1 MATAGGIKKPKS
13 ATIKQCSICEAR
25 AEVKWKCTNCD
36 KIICQ
41 NCKNLH
47 KKVRATS
54 HHKIVSI
61 VKKVRKESKGEDNA
75 NGVGGNENHDQNF
88 LDSNDGGSSSGKA
101 DSSPKRPLVMCLKHN
116 DSALKWFCSSCELS
130 ICSECAKNE
139 HKSHVMADLSVY
151 QDRKQKKWQRFVD
164 ILEDHELPETLGR
177 MKRIKK
183 AKVDFDSNIIAV
195 KREVWMRY
203 DEFMLKLG
211 NERQKILS
219 ELDEIQHREEKV
231 FSEAV
236 QKMERE
242 IAVLESSLNS
252 IKGMIESLNTH
263 TLSGNF
269 EDVRKEVE
277 KLKKTQCPNPEKV
290 AFNAHDVTEKI
301 VSHLYGKLE
310 RRLEDAPSLPPSR
323 TDLSGLS
330 TPGVDVSLLSS
341 FATALPFIR
350 TICPVSSDEAWI
362 GCWQQEH
369 MFLTSSSGNVNRTVG
384 GKVMDTCIMGNG
396 DLLIVCYLSY
406 NLKCIG
412 KNGKLKELKSD
423 LPLYPTG
430 IVALKNGDIILSL
443 VDRYDLKMDEN
454 SIRRLMKLDKD
465 GNTLLIVENDVN
477 GKAIFTYPAKVT
489 VNINGDICAI
499 DETGEYSG
507 RLVVFDSA
515 GDLKFEY
522 GEQDSTFE
530 ETCDLSCC
538 ACDGEARIV
547 ASDWLH
553 HKIHILTADGC
564 FIGYL
569 LTEDDGIH
577 FPFCL
582 SFGTDGVLWIGCKLT
597 REGAKGD
604 IVRVNYKC

>member
-1 MATAGGIKKPKS
+1 MATSGGIKKLKS
-13 ATIKQCSICEAR
+13 ATAKQCSICEAKTD
-25 AEVKWKCTNCD
+25 VKWRCTNCD

-61 VKKVRKESKGEDNA
+61 VKKVRKESNNEDNA
-75 NGVGGNENHDQNF
+75 SEVG
-88 LDSNDGGSSSGKA
+88 SNDTNDQGSSNGRS
-101 DSSPKRPLVMCLKHN
+101 SSPKSMRPVVMCLKHQ
-116 DSALKWFCSSCELS
+116 DCALKWYCSSCENPV
-130 ICSECAKNE
+130 CKECAKSE

-151 QDRKQKKWQRFVD
+151 LDRRQKKWDRFVK
-164 ILEDHELPETLGR
+164 ILEDKELPETLER

-183 AKVDFDSNIIAV
+183 AKMDFDSNIIAV

-211 NERQKILS
+211 NERQRILS
-219 ELDEIQHREEKV
+219 DLDEIQQREEKT
-231 FSEAV
+231 FADAL
-236 QKMERE
+236 QKMEQE
-242 IAVLESSLNS
+242 ILILESSLDS
-252 IKGMIESLNTH
+252 TKEMIESLN
-263 TLSGNF
+263 SQNIKQNF
-269 EDVRKEVE
+269 DEVCE
-277 KLKKTQCPNPEKV
+277 KVKKVKKTRCPNPEKV
-290 AFNAHDVTEKI
+290 KFNAHEVTEKI
-301 VSHLYGKLE
+301 VTHLYGKLE
-310 RRLEDAPSLPPSR
+310 RHLGDPPPPPPSSD
-323 TDLSGLS
+323 DLSGLS

-341 FATALPFIR
+341 FPTDLPFIR
-350 TICPVSSDEAWI
+350 TICPASTDEAWV
-362 GCWQQEH
+362 GCWQQDK
-369 MFLTSSSGNVNRTVG
+369 MFLSTYDGNTKQTITA
-384 GKVMDTCIMGNG
+384 KVMDMCLMSNG
-396 DLLIVCYLSY
+396 DLLVVCYLSY
-406 NLKCIG
+406 NLKSIG
-412 KNGKLKELKSD
+412 KNGKMKELKSD

-430 IVALKNGDIILSL
+430 VVAMKNGDIILSM

-454 SIRRLMKLDKD
+454 SMRRLMKLDKD
-465 GNTLLIVENDVN
+465 GNTLLIVENDLD

-507 RLVVFDSA
+507 RLLVFDSM
-515 GDLKFEY
+515 GDLKFVY

-538 ACDGEARIV
+538 ACDSEGRIV

-553 HKIHILTADGC
+553 HKIHILTADGS

-577 FPFCL
+577 FPFCV
-582 SFGTDGVLWIGCKLT
+582 SFGSDGVLWIGCKLS
-597 REGAKGD
+597 REAPKGD
-604 IVRVNYKC
+604 IVRVKYKC

>member
-13 ATIKQCSICEAR
+13 ATTKQCAICEAR
-25 AEVKWKCTNCD
+25 VDVKWRCTNCD

-61 VKKVRKESKGEDNA
+61 VRKIRKESKGDDNA
-75 NGVGGNENHDQNF
+75 SEIGSNENHD
-88 LDSNDGGSSSGKA
+88 DGGSSSDKTMPK
-101 DSSPKRPLVMCLKHN
+101 SSRPSVMCLKHN
-116 DSALKWFCSSCELS
+116 DSVLKWYCSSCKS
-130 ICSECAKNE
+130 AVCQECAKSD

-151 QDRKQKKWQRFVD
+151 QDRKQKKWERFLKV
-164 ILEDHELPETLGR
+164 LEDKELPETMQR

-183 AKVDFDSNIIAV
+183 AKMDFDANIIAV

-231 FSEAV
+231 FSDAL
-236 QKMERE
+236 KNMERE
-242 IAVLESSLNS
+242 ITVLESSIDS
-252 IKGMIESLNTH
+252 TTGMIDSLNTQ
-263 TLSGNF
+263 SIWDNF
-269 EDVRKEVE
+269 EDVRTEVE
-277 KLKKTQCPNPEKV
+277 KIKKTLYPNPEKV
-290 AFNAHDVTEKI
+290 TFNAPEVTEKI

-310 RRLEDAPSLPPSR
+310 RRLDEAPFLPPSR
-323 TDLSGLS
+323 SDLSGLL

-341 FATALPFIR
+341 FATDLPFIR
-350 TICPVSSDEAWI
+350 TICPVSSEEAWI
-362 GCWQQEH
+362 GCWQHDQ
-369 MFLTSSSGNVNRTVG
+369 MFLSSSSGQVSQTVTA
-384 GKVMDTCIMGNG
+384 KAMDMSVMDNG
-396 DLLIVCYLSY
+396 DLLVVCYLSY
-406 NLKCIG
+406 NLQCIK

-430 IVALKNGDIILSL
+430 IIAMSNGDIIVSL
-443 VDRYDLKMDEN
+443 VDRYDLKIDEN
-454 SIRRLMKLDKD
+454 SIRRLMKFDRD
-465 GNTLLIVENDVN
+465 GNILLIVENDVN
-477 GKAIFTYPAKVT
+477 GRAIFTYPAKVT

-515 GDLKFEY
+515 GELKFEY
-522 GEQDSTFE
+522 GELDSTFE
-530 ETCDLSCC
+530 ETCDLSSC
-538 ACDGEARIV
+538 ACSADGRIV
-547 ASDWLH
+547 ATDWLH

-569 LTEDDGIH
+569 MTEDDGIH
-577 FPFCL
+577 FPFCCA
-582 SFGTDGVLWIGCKLT
+582 FGPDGVLWIGCKLSK
-597 REGAKGD
+597 EAAKGD